1 MQAPQSNDDHHV
13 PFGKESG
20 MRSKR
25 LSRQLKKTFG
35 DESPEESLTTLL
47 ALPESEASKETIRR
61 IAEAFPEFLE
71 QVQKSYDEMEEKVA
85 IAQRSVDISNAELTE
100 VNSNLFSLNK
110 TFQAMI
116 NSLGQ
121 GFFLFGR
128 DGICLPVY
136 TKACE
141 TLLEKVPA
149 GQRAADVLGVPAEKQ
164 GYFERWTDLL
174 FREVIE
180 FSEIANAGPSSY
192 THSKNLS
199 IAIEYKPVRD
209 FDGKIEL
216 IVAIVTDRTNEVR
229 AKNEANEMHAF
240 AVLVSS
246 IIRDRER
253 FRRYV
258 ESARGILKDAWTMID
273 RESLSETDLTLV
285 KRQLHTLKGAASS
298 FGMARV
304 KDAAHDLESR
314 IGQEHDRRI
323 IHAVLLKGLPEIS
336 QLFESILVMH
346 ADVIG
351 DALREK
357 DPIREVPLPVLLEFD
372 ATLANLGFVG
382 EPARTKFQ
390 TQIISVAVAKIFG
403 CFNITLQ
410 ELALSLGKK
419 IAPIEITGGDIRVR
433 PEPLTNL
440 LASLVHVFRN
450 IADHGIESEPVRLR
464 AGKQPEGR
472 VWMRFEPVIH
482 KGQSYLCM
490 KIGDDGNGI
499 DVERIKAKLKTRGE
513 SIDGLTHQ
521 ALMEKIFASGVS
533 KADKVT
539 EFSGRGEGL
548 GAVKDD
554 VEAIGGSIT
563 VESKLGEGTTFTLLM
578 PCLIASEASPKVTAA
593 A

>member
-1 MQAPQSNDDHHV
+1 
-13 PFGKESG
+13 

-47 ALPESEASKETIRR
+47 SLPESEASKETIRR

-85 IAQRSVDISNAELTE
+85 IAQRSVDISNAELTD
-100 VNSNLFSLNK
+100 VNANLFSLNK

-121 GFFLFGR
+121 GFFLFGP
-128 DGICLPVY
+128 DGVCLPVY

-149 GQRAADVLGVPAEKQ
+149 GKSAAEVLGVPEEKQ
-164 GYFERWTDLL
+164 EYFQRWCDLL

-192 THSKNLS
+192 THSQNLS
-199 IAIEYKPVRD
+199 IAVEYKPVRD
-209 FDGKIEL
+209 FSGNIEL
-216 IVAIVTDRTNEVR
+216 VVAIVTDRTNEVR

-258 ESARGILKDAWTMID
+258 ESARKILKETWEMID
-273 RESLSETDLTLV
+273 RDSLAETDLTIV

-304 KDAAHDLESR
+304 KDASHDLETR

-323 IHAVLLKGLPEIS
+323 ILAELIKGLPEIR
-336 QLFESILVMH
+336 QIFESILIMH

-351 DALREK
+351 DALNAK
-357 DPIREVPLPVLLEFD
+357 DPIREVPLPVLMEFD

-382 EPARTKFQ
+382 EPARTKFH
-390 TQIISVAVAKIFG
+390 TEIISVPTAKVFG
-403 CFNITLQ
+403 GFNSTLQ
-410 ELALSLGKK
+410 ELALALGKK
-419 IAPIEITGGDIRVR
+419 IAPIEISGGHLRVR

-440 LASLVHVFRN
+440 RASLVHVFRN
-450 IADHGIESEPVRLR
+450 IADHGIEVESARIE
-464 AGKQPEGR
+464 AGKRPEGR
-472 VWMRFEPVIH
+472 VLMKFESILQ
-482 KGQSYLCM
+482 KGQSYLRL
-490 KIGDDGNGI
+490 KISDDGRGI
-499 DVERIKAKLKTRGE
+499 DVNRIKSKLKSRGE
-513 SIDGLTHQ
+513 STEGLTD
-521 ALMEKIFASGVS
+521 ADLMARIFASGVS
-533 KADKVT
+533 TADKVT

-554 VEAIGGSIT
+554 VETLGGSIS
-563 VESKLGEGTTFTLLM
+563 VDSKLGEGTTFTLLL
-578 PCLIASEASPKVTAA
+578 PCEFAA
-593 A
+593 DQSIGESFAA